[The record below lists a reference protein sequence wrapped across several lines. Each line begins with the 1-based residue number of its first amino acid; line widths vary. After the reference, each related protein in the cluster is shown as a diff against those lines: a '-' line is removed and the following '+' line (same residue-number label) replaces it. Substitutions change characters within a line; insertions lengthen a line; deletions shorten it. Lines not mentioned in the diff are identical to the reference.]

1 MTTGS
6 DSGHEGIKNRGF
18 TLLEVMISVSIL
30 SIGFLAIYSLFIQS
44 VAASGAARF
53 NQQAASL
60 ATLKQSAWAQ
70 GAAEFSRGELSRDEG
85 DFGDD
90 YPGWRWRLEPS
101 PVESE
106 EFDTVAKRLTRVRLE
121 VFHEGDARIY
131 GVTHY
136 LFVTEEK

>member
-6 DSGHEGIKNRGF
+6 DSGHEGVKKRGF

-53 NQQAASL
+53 NQQAAFL
-60 ATLKQSAWAQ
+60 ATLKESAWAQ
-70 GAAEFSRGELSRDEG
+70 GTAELSRDEG
-85 DFGDD
+85 DFGED

-101 PVESE
+101 PVEND
-106 EFDTVAKRLTRVRLE
+106 EFETVAKRLTRVRLE
-121 VFHEGDARIY
+121 VFQEGDARIY

-136 LFVTEEK
+136 LLATEEK